1 MRSSKAMTTPLRM
14 LIAASTAL
22 VCAAAAGFAAEP
34 RERRTFAPL
43 ALPTPLDPEKVA
55 LGRMLF
61 SDPILSRRTSISCA
75 SCHDLGQGGTVRL
88 PRTRGDDDNEH
99 RFNAPTVYNVALNS
113 VLGWQGAFKSL
124 EALNEKTLLDPGLMG
139 ADWSLL
145 TARLLRSPGYSS
157 WFKRIYKRP
166 PDKAGLLDALATF
179 QRSLITPNARFDRY
193 LRGDEDAL
201 TRAELEGLTIFMGY
215 GCASCHQGMNL
226 GGNMLQK
233 FGIFPPRPASGPDHD
248 RAEPQ
253 SDPRPEL
260 DEGLFRVPSLRNV
273 AVTGP
278 YFHDGRVESLPQAVS
293 IMGERQLGRS
303 LSAAET
309 AAIVAFLNTLTG
321 EYDGRKLKPAGP
333 PPVAVDNR

>member
-1 MRSSKAMTTPLRM
+1 MRLSKAMTLPFRM
-14 LIAASTAL
+14 LFAASTAL

-75 SCHDLGQGGTVRL
+75 SCHDLQQGGTVRL
-88 PRTRGDDDNEH
+88 PRTRGDDDKEH
-99 RFNAPTVYNVALNS
+99 RFNAPTVYNVALNY

-124 EALNEKTLLDPGLMG
+124 EALNEKTLLDAGLMG

-145 TARLLRSPGYSS
+145 TVRLGRSPQYSP

-166 PDKAGLLDALATF
+166 PDKASLLDALVTF
-179 QRSLITPNARFDRY
+179 QKSLITPNARFDQY
-193 LRGDEDAL
+193 LRGDKGAL
-201 TRAELEGLTIFMGY
+201 TPAELEGLNIFMGY
-215 GCASCHQGMNL
+215 GCASCHQGVNL
-226 GGNMLQK
+226 GGNVLQK
-233 FGIFPPRPASGPDHD
+233 FGIFPPLPASGPDHVP
-248 RAEPQ
+248 AERRLHPG
-253 SDPRPEL
+253 PER

-278 YFHDGRVESLPQAVS
+278 YFHDGRVESLPEAVS
-293 IMGERQLGRS
+293 IMGQRQLGRT

-309 AAIVAFLNTLTG
+309 AAVVAFLNTLTG
-321 EYDGRKLKPAGP
+321 EYDGRKLEPADP
-333 PPVAVDNR
+333 SPVAVDDR